1 MGVSCS
7 CQVQEDPPDR
17 LPLGKYYEVE
27 DEIEKDTDE
36 ITDNDTNK
44 IFLDW
49 IVFSFSDRFT

>member
-44 IFLDW
+44 IFLD
-49 IVFSFSDRFT
+49 